1 MSEKCQQGTHAP
13 RQFALLFDHLV
24 SAAKRASYSK
34 AERLPPFME
43 SECNPAFCRPGTGTN
58 LVC

>member
-43 SECNPAFCRPGTGTN
+43 SECNPAFCRRWN
-58 LVC
+58 RN